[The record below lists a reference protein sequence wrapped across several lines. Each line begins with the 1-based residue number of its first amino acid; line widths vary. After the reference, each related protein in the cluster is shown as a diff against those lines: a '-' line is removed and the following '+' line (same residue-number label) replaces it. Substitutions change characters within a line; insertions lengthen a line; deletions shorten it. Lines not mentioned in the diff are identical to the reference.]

1 MNPIPADTPKARL
14 FQEFHTV
21 VANTEQLINTAASA
35 GNEQADALK
44 ASLGTEFS
52 AATERL
58 VRIRDDAITQAA
70 AVAKTTDAYVQGNP
84 WRSVGIV
91 AVAAMVA
98 GFVAGLSIARRPAGR

>member
-1 MNPIPADTPKARL
+1 MNPIPADTPKGKL
-14 FQEFHTV
+14 FQEFHTG
-21 VANTEQLINTAASA
+21 VADTEKLIKTAASA
-35 GNEQADALK
+35 GNEQADALE

-58 VRIRDDAITQAA
+58 VRIRDDAIAHATAM
-70 AVAKTTDAYVQGNP
+70 AKTTDAYVQVNP

-98 GFVAGLSIARRPAGR
+98 GLVAGLSIARRPLER